1 MRTYVLN
8 NFKNGKTLY
17 PKKDMNTAEFVHDH
31 QEFSLDEYFLK
42 GEHGRIYS
50 RYRLHTRDAYHF
62 YDTMEYDIKCP
73 RCGDVLRLCG
83 NPLDLHEHGLYR
95 CRRCDEGRR

>member
-8 NFKNGKTLY
+8 SFKNGKTLY
-17 PKKDMNTAEFVHDH
+17 PKKDMNTTEFVHDH

-42 GEHGRIYS
+42 GEHGRIHS

-73 RCGDVLRLCG
+73 TVGMC
-83 NPLDLHEHGLYR
+83 
-95 CRRCDEGRR
+95 

>member
-8 NFKNGKTLY
+8 NFKNGITLY
-17 PKKDMNTAEFVHDH
+17 PKM
-31 QEFSLDEYFLK
+31 
-42 GEHGRIYS
+42 
-50 RYRLHTRDAYHF
+50 DAYHF

-73 RCGDVLRLCG
+73 HCGDVLRLCG